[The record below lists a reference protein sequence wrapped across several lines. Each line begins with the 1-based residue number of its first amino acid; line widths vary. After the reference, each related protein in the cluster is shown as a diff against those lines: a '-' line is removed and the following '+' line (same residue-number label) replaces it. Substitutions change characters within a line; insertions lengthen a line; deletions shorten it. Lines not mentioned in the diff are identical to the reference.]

1 MSSDPA
7 DTVIHFASM
16 EFPNF
21 DPNIFSIGKFAI
33 RWYSLMYVLGFAT
46 AWFLL
51 TRRAGRTDQAQSFVS
66 WKREDIEDLIFF
78 AALGVIIGGRVGY
91 VFFYGFD
98 RFLENP
104 LYLFKI
110 YEGGMSFHGGL
121 LGVILGM
128 GYFAKSRGRH
138 WMDVTDFLA
147 PAGPLGLF
155 FGRIGN
161 FINGELWG
169 KPTDI
174 PWGFVVDGVKRHPS
188 QLYEAILEGLVL
200 FFILWFY
207 SKSTRPRMV
216 VSGLFLMGYG
226 TFRFL
231 VELIRLP
238 DADKGYILFD
248 WVTMGQILS
257 TPMIVIGL
265 ALVVLGYRNNVVG
278 GAVNLPGVS
287 SSGNKN
293 SGGGTAKVGNTGGK
307 STKRKASKGKKRK

>member
-1 MSSDPA
+1 
-7 DTVIHFASM
+7 M
-16 EFPNF
+16 EFPNI
-21 DPNIFSIGKFAI
+21 DPNIISIGKFAI
-33 RWYSLMYVLGFAT
+33 RWYSLMYVIGFAT
-46 AWFLL
+46 AWWLL
-51 TRRAGRTDQAQSFVS
+51 TRRAGRTDQAQSFIS
-66 WKREDIEDLIFF
+66 WKRTDIEDLIFF

-98 RFLENP
+98 RFIDNP
-104 LYLFKI
+104 IYLFKI

-121 LGVILGM
+121 IGVILGM
-128 GYFAKSRGRH
+128 AYFAKSRGRH

-169 KPTDI
+169 KPTDL
-174 PWGFVVDGVKRHPS
+174 PWGFIVNGEQRHPS

-200 FFILWFY
+200 FIILWFF
-207 SKSTRPRMV
+207 SKKTRPRMAT
-216 VSGLFLMGYG
+216 SGLFLLGYG

-231 VELIRLP
+231 VEFVRLP

-257 TPMIVIGL
+257 APMMVAGLLMIAYAYRANVIG
-265 ALVVLGYRNNVVG
+265 GE
-278 GAVNLPGVS
+278 VS
-287 SSGNKN
+287 
-293 SGGGTAKVGNTGGK
+293 
-307 STKRKASKGKKRK
+307 KRK